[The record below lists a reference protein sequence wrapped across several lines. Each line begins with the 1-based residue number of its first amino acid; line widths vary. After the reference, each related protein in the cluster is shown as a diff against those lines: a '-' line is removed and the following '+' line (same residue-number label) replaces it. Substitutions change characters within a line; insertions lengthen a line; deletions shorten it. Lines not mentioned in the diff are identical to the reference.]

1 MENKISTKKIL
12 HYKDYKKKI
21 ATNQS
26 EKTEPVTKHKILIK
40 NKLMFLMKRSIN
52 GVNSQ
57 SKTKCLRLYE
67 GQI

>member
-40 NKLMFLMKRSIN
+40 NKHVSYENEYKW
-52 GVNSQ
+52 
-57 SKTKCLRLYE
+57 SKFTK
-67 GQI
+67 